1 MICRRCVFHNA
12 QVEDKQFGKYAPS
25 KKITHGRCK
34 VEGTG
39 AGEVASG
46 MGCLESRSSWRG
58 AEVKC
63 NAKVTQSRAS
73 GGRACKRVWLLGRK

>member
-46 MGCLESRSSWRG
+46 MGMSRIAEQLARCRGEVQRKGYTISS
-58 AEVKC
+58 
-63 NAKVTQSRAS
+63 
-73 GGRACKRVWLLGRK
+73 